1 MKLYYNL
8 TECVRQQLNSVILPS
23 LVFRKLYKMIVKF
36 GVYSTFAGKH
46 LVLVTD
52 IEKADPEFAFDNP
65 GFRGEFRTNLYLLQ

>member
-1 MKLYYNL
+1 
-8 TECVRQQLNSVILPS
+8 
-23 LVFRKLYKMIVKF
+23 MIVKF